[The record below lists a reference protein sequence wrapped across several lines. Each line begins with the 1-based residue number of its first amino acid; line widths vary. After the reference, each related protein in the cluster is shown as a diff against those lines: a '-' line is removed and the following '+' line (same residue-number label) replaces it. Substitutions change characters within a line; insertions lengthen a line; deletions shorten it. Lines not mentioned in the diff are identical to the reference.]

1 MRHILVVA
9 ALVAAG
15 CGDGDGREDS
25 ESMGISAS
33 GISGIVTSGS
43 SDGAG
48 SGSETAG
55 ASDGE
60 TGVQTGTDGGSSTT
74 GTSGGFKFDIGS
86 VPDAPEDCIGNDGME
101 EDLSYI
107 WIANTEV
114 GTVSKIN
121 TRTGVIE
128 GRYNTDNSAQSPSRT
143 TVNQFGDMLVAN
155 RGESAGVT
163 AVASFQDRCIDKN
176 NDGVITT
183 STGYGDVLPWG
194 SDECVLWYS
203 SVPVTYEYGPRA
215 VAWEGG
221 ELDPVTCENT
231 VPNPRVWV
239 AFRAQAGNSYEV
251 RRYNG
256 QTGQIL
262 NEVSIPGTD
271 SRPYGGAVNRE
282 GDFWFV
288 SRGGGRR
295 LVRVYNDGATW
306 AEYTPPGNPYGMS
319 IDQNGDPWLAVY
331 NAGAGDK
338 VYRFDTQSNQ
348 FVDSGGG
355 GGYHRGMMIDHQG
368 NAWVVGNNSC
378 RLALFD
384 AANGT
389 LINDS
394 ITLPGCSN
402 PVGVSIDIDDYV
414 WIVDQGASIAYKID
428 PNTFQIMFTVEG
440 LNKPY
445 TYSDMTGSLLRLV
458 SGPLG

>member
-1 MRHILVVA
+1 
-9 ALVAAG
+9 
-15 CGDGDGREDS
+15 
-25 ESMGISAS
+25 MGISAS
-33 GISGIVTSGS
+33 GISGLASATMASDASG
-43 SDGAG
+43 
-48 SGSETAG
+48 GSESSGG
-55 ASDGE
+55 ATETDGP
-60 TGVQTGTDGGSSTT
+60 TGTDSGSTSSSTGTT
-74 GTSGGFKFDIGS
+74 GIKFDLGQ
-86 VPDAPEDCIGNDGME
+86 VPDNPEDCIDNDGME
-101 EDLSYI
+101 QDLSYI

-128 GRYNTDNSAQSPSRT
+128 GRYNTDNSPQSPSRT

-155 RGESAGVT
+155 RGDSAGV
-163 AVASFQDRCIDKN
+163 AVMASFQDRCSDKN

-203 SVPVTYEYGPRA
+203 SIPASYEYGPRA

-239 AFRAQAGNSYEV
+239 GYRGAGGSTYEV

-262 NEVSIPGTD
+262 NEVTIPGTD
-271 SRPYGGAVNRE
+271 SRPYGGAVNRD

-295 LVRVYNDGATW
+295 LVQVYNDGVGW
-306 AEYTPPGNPYGMS
+306 EEHVPPGNPYGMS

-331 NAGAGDK
+331 DNGAGDK
-338 VYRFDTQSNQ
+338 VYRFDTQTNQ

-384 AANGT
+384 AANGV
-389 LINDS
+389 LLNDS

-428 PNTFQIMFTVEG
+428 PTTFQVLLTVEG

>member
-1 MRHILVVA
+1 
-9 ALVAAG
+9 
-15 CGDGDGREDS
+15 
-25 ESMGISAS
+25 
-33 GISGIVTSGS
+33 
-43 SDGAG
+43 
-48 SGSETAG
+48 
-55 ASDGE
+55 
-60 TGVQTGTDGGSSTT
+60 
-74 GTSGGFKFDIGS
+74 
-86 VPDAPEDCIGNDGME
+86 ME
-101 EDLSYI
+101 QDLSYI
-107 WIANTEV
+107 WVANTEV

-128 GRYNTDNSAQSPSRT
+128 GRFNTDNTAQSPSRT

-155 RGESAGVT
+155 RGDKAGV
-163 AVASFQDRCIDKN
+163 AVVASFKDRCDDKN

-194 SDECVLWYS
+194 SDECLLWYA
-203 SVPVTYEYGPRA
+203 SVPASYEYGPRA

-221 ELDPVTCENT
+221 EVDPVTCENS

-239 AFRAQAGNSYEV
+239 GYRGAGGSTFEV

-256 QTGQIL
+256 QTGQLL
-262 NEVSIPGTD
+262 NEVTVPGND
-271 SRPYGGAVNRE
+271 ARPYGGAVNRE

-288 SRGGGRR
+288 TRGGGRR
-295 LVRVYNDGATW
+295 LVRVEVDGVNW
-306 AEYTPPGNPYGMS
+306 EEFVPPGNPYGMS

-331 NAGAGDK
+331 ESGGGDK
-338 VYRFDTQSNQ
+338 VYRFDTQINQ

-355 GGYHRGMMIDHQG
+355 AGYHRGMMIDHLG

-384 AANGT
+384 ASNGT

-428 PNTFQIMFTVEG
+428 PTTFEVLLTVQG